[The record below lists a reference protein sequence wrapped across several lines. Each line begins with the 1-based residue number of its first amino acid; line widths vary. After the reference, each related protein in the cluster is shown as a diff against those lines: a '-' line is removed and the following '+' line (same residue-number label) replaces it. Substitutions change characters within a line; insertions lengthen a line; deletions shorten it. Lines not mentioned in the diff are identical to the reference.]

1 MDLLLDTHVLLWW
14 LADSSKLGEPARVMI
29 ADPNNRVS
37 VSAATGW
44 EIAIKL
50 GLGKLAVQSD
60 AADWLP
66 AELTANRF
74 NSLPID
80 LRHALAVE
88 QLPRYHTDPF
98 DRLLIVQAA
107 LEGLTIVTADRQFEP
122 YDPRL
127 ILC

>member
-1 MDLLLDTHVLLWW
+1 VDLLLDTHVLLWW
-14 LADSSKLGEPARVMI
+14 LADSSRLSEPARAAI
-29 ADPNNRVS
+29 ADPNNRVL

-74 NSLPID
+74 STLPID

-88 QLPRYHTDPF
+88 RLPLYHTDPF
-98 DRLLIVQAA
+98 DRLLIGQAA
-107 LEGLTIVTADRQFEP
+107 LEGLTIMTADRQFEP
-122 YDPRL
+122 YGPRL